1 MKLRNGSSSRCRLEN
16 ISRESLN
23 LCDNVNLA
31 LSKTRKSLLAE
42 YGFNSDAR
50 LLHLAL
56 NEAEALAWQ
65 TDFPYLV
72 FPLLAAEK
80 AQATLAWHTRQS
92 ALNPADQTVVLTA

>member
-1 MKLRNGSSSRCRLEN
+1 MRLRNANSMGCRPGDF
-16 ISRESLN
+16 SRENLNVCDSANNSL
-23 LCDNVNLA
+23 
-31 LSKTRKSLLAE
+31 SQTRKSLLAE
-42 YGFNSDAR
+42 YGSKSDGR

-80 AQATLAWHTRQS
+80 AQATLAWHKRQS
-92 ALNPADQTVVLTA
+92 AMNPVDRAVAFAA